1 MAAGPVENAIGLE
14 SGEISIMVC
23 GKTGIGKST
32 LLNTLLGT
40 ENKFAVKGPD
50 DDGDD
55 CMDPGTVD
63 VICESET
70 IHDIKVTMCDTPGL
84 QPSDSRDNCIVDSM
98 AKLKDK
104 MDLVLFCIDGAVTRW
119 ATETDAV
126 KKLHSCFGSEIWTKT
141 IFVLTRSNM
150 SQQVVVENEKL
161 SQEEKVAKCQKVAN
175 NIFKCFK
182 DQLLKLGVSTAVVES
197 IPLLAAGSQNKR
209 KLLFV
214 APEVHN
220 EDFLPELWSL
230 AVSQCR
236 VETKVLFSVVSNYK
250 QSRFIT
256 KDNTASLPPEVQDQI
271 KKITSVVELSNHSA
285 SSPLSL
291 ETAPPIVLS
300 QRQSDRIYRSLMGVS
315 WLSAAVGSVVSEVA
329 AGAAVGSSATFLTNV
344 GGVGAVVGVLGVAMF
359 VALGIYNVITSK
371 GVWYRSRYDSVNQRD
386 NED

>member
-1 MAAGPVENAIGLE
+1 MAARP
-14 SGEISIMVC
+14 EISIMVC

-32 LLNTLLGT
+32 LLHTLLGT
-40 ENKFAVKGPD
+40 ENRFVRNGTD

-55 CMDPGTVD
+55 CMDAETNNV
-63 VICESET
+63 VSET
-70 IHDIKVTMCDTPGL
+70 IHGIKVTMYDTPGL
-84 QPSDSRDNCIVDSM
+84 QPDSCDNCIVDSM

-104 MDLVLFCIDGAVTRW
+104 MDLVLFCIDGAATRW

-126 KKLHSCFGSEIWTKT
+126 KKLHSCLGSEIWTKT
-141 IFVLTRSNM
+141 ILVLTRSNM

-161 SQEEKVAKCQKVAN
+161 SQEEKVAQCQKVAN
-175 NIFKCFK
+175 NIFKRFK

-236 VETKVLFSVVSNYK
+236 VETKALFSVVSNYK

-256 KDNTASLPPEVQDQI
+256 KDNIASLPQDQI
-271 KKITSVVELSNHSA
+271 KKITSEVELSNHSA

-300 QRQSDRIYRSLMGVS
+300 QRQSDRIYRSLMRVS
-315 WLSAAVGSVVSEVA
+315 WLCA
-329 AGAAVGSSATFLTNV
+329 LV
-344 GGVGAVVGVLGVAMF
+344 GGVTRKVPAFGICIILAVFLGLRAYCF
-359 VALGIYNVITSK
+359 VH
-371 GVWYRSRYDSVNQRD
+371 SRGFW
-386 NED
+386 